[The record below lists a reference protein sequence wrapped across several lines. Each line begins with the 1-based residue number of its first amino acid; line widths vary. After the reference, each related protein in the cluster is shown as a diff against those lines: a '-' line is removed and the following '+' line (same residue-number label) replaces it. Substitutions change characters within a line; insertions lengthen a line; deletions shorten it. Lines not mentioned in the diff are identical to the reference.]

1 MIGFDGGFSYGIPP
15 YDGRG
20 PHEPLTAEDI
30 TNPYRW
36 AVILPAP
43 DRREQIVRW
52 MEREDERMYQRIL
65 DELDR

>member
-20 PHEPLTAEDI
+20 PFRTLTGEDI

-43 DRREQIVRW
+43 GRREQIMRW
-52 MEREDERMYQRIL
+52 MEREDERIVREIL
-65 DELDR
+65 DELER